1 MVSRSPVRFGSAAN
15 QAPSVVKKRQYPS
28 SEKLKEIDAI
38 CISGSFVDD
47 AGTDTAWISR
57 LCGFV
62 RSWKHMGSISDMS
75 CRLCMCT
82 MSTHALMICP
92 KTRQLLAHLEMQAH
106 PSNRHLFRTPE

>member
-1 MVSRSPVRFGSAAN
+1 MSDYTG
-15 QAPSVVKKRQYPS
+15 QADYTQYTVVNKREYPS

-62 RSWKHMGSISDMS
+62 SICYCGLSPCFQILMVKTG
-75 CRLCMCT
+75 RLC
-82 MSTHALMICP
+82 A
-92 KTRQLLAHLEMQAH
+92 
-106 PSNRHLFRTPE
+106 